1 MTSRT
6 RVVTTGARGPRG
18 YTGADNIEVSSLL
31 GVNAYDANMGTF
43 TGSTISDNGT
53 AKEALQELETAVEA
67 AQSTDLTVLNP
78 NSDFLVWADS
88 SAIPYGW
95 TSTVIDGSSAR
106 AKVSGI
112 AGGNAV
118 EEVVADADDDIGF
131 RSSGGMP
138 LALGLGPVSFV
149 MRFSVTL
156 VAGALDG
163 AVVRVEARDASQ
175 TIQEYRQFELYDLK
189 DISGVAPG
197 SGTVGKTYHFV
208 VPVVFTDADI
218 DRYVLFAYSN
228 RSTVSPRAAKTLR
241 WNYFKACAPGD
252 PLSAFKTPQLYGA
265 VGDGVADDTTAWASF
280 QAATGPKYIP
290 AGSYLVNGET
300 LTFEHGCFGNG
311 NVTTNLT
318 SGQLAQI
325 TTGNQN
331 FSASKAKLV
340 FTADYDDADILPSIY
355 VSTLIEDDSGEAAAA
370 KVAGIYSYIEQTGT
384 DTNQYPKAIAGTAVN
399 AAAGNNDATG
409 VVGYAYKLDVT
420 DGIGDVAGAGGV
432 AWQYSS
438 EAGLVV
444 GGEFACHQRVSG
456 TSSSASAGSGNNSIN
471 LHLTS
476 NSDGARGW
484 AAMSVDSQGL
494 NSGKYGYWNGI
505 VISRSSFGAGAEGM
519 GQTGTVGINFGNNTT
534 TGPEKALYLGNAE
547 YHLWRSTTAATR
559 IHGSTLDFER
569 VSDGAPGM
577 RLITPSGSFQ
587 GGYFGAYAGSTGPD
601 GTTSVQARGAFS
613 VDSSG
618 YVTLISYNQ
627 STGAVVANIGV
638 SPNSNAFIPRGSS
651 VGSITV
657 GASAARIGQ
666 VFTTIAEDVSSDE
679 RLKTDIQSYPD
690 ALLDA
695 WGDVEHVIYHLK
707 ADKKKQGKAARFRM
721 GLIAQQVLAACAA
734 RGMTEKEVMAFGF
747 ISLNK
752 WEAQPEVT
760 STERV
765 LKKHAVH
772 EQVLVRPEVREK
784 IWKRPPSYE
793 RILVKP
799 EVREKILIK
808 PAVIENGKVVEPAV
822 HEFGEVLV
830 PAKYRRGKL
839 IDPGEYEEGE
849 VIKPAIYADGEVLE
863 PEEYEE
869 IPVTTPGTE
878 AGEMYSLNYT
888 ECLCI
893 EAAYHRRRADRSEA
907 RIAAIEEK
915 LGL

>member
-1 MTSRT
+1 MVAIRPKDLIQSSGVGTSDAIIVDNGVSVRQATPAQVVDAAAPVASQAEAEAGTENTKRMTAL
-6 RVVTTGARGPRG
+6 RVKQAIDQQSGAVK
-18 YTGADNIEVSSLL
+18 ANAAAL
-31 GVNAYDANMGTF
+31 GVAASADNMGTF
-43 TGSTISDNGT
+43 TGSTISDSST
-53 AKEALQELETAVEA
+53 AKEALQELETAVETKA
-67 AQSTDLTVLNP
+67 
-78 NSDFLVWADS
+78 
-88 SAIPYGW
+88 
-95 TSTVIDGSSAR
+95 
-106 AKVSGI
+106 
-112 AGGNAV
+112 NAT
-118 EEVVADADDDIGF
+118 
-131 RSSGGMP
+131 
-138 LALGLGPVSFV
+138 ALGV
-149 MRFSVTL
+149 
-156 VAGALDG
+156 
-163 AVVRVEARDASQ
+163 
-175 TIQEYRQFELYDLK
+175 
-189 DISGVAPG
+189 
-197 SGTVGKTYHFV
+197 
-208 VPVVFTDADI
+208 
-218 DRYVLFAYSN
+218 
-228 RSTVSPRAAKTLR
+228 
-241 WNYFKACAPGD
+241 
-252 PLSAFKTPQLYGA
+252 
-265 VGDGVADDTTAWASF
+265 
-280 QAATGPKYIP
+280 AATAANMGTFTGSTIP
-290 AGSYLVNGET
+290 DNQTAKQAVQALETALETVTAGT
-300 LTFEHGCFGNG
+300 
-311 NVTTNLT
+311 VTTNLT

-331 FSASKAKLV
+331 F
-340 FTADYDDADILPSIY
+340 TEDDAKVVISNSYSDANILPALY
-355 VSTLIEDDSGEAAAA
+355 VSTLIEDDSGASAAA
-370 KVAGIYSYIEQTGT
+370 KVGGIYAYLEQTGT
-384 DTNQYPKAIAGTAVN
+384 NTNQYPKAIAGTAVN

-420 DGIGDVAGAGGV
+420 DGIGDAAGAGGV
-432 AWQYSS
+432 AWQYSTK
-438 EAGLVV
+438 EGLVI
-444 GGEFACHQRVSG
+444 GGEFACHQRVAG
-456 TSSSASAGSGNNSIN
+456 TSASASSGSGNNSIN

-484 AAMSVDSQGL
+484 AAQAIDSQGL
-494 NSGKYGYWNGI
+494 NSGKYGYWNAV
-505 VISRSSFGAGAEGM
+505 VISRSCFGAGAEGM
-519 GQTGTVGINFGNNTT
+519 GQTGTVGFNFGNNTT
-534 TGPEKALYLGNAE
+534 TGPEKAFYLGNAE
-547 YHLWRSTTAATR
+547 WHLWRSTTAATR
-559 IHGSTLDFER
+559 MHGSTLDFER

-869 IPVTTPGTE
+869 IPVTIPGTE